1 MARSTRRS
9 TETVSVAPEELDPAT
24 LAASVLDEEARRQA
38 QHGTQSLPDYAA
50 GDLADE
56 GDERV
61 LLQVRNLDFSYGQVQ
76 VLFDVSLDVYRGEV
90 LALLGTNGAGKST
103 VLRVISGLARPDR
116 GRLRF
121 DQRTITT
128 SSPTTRVALGIVQV
142 AGGRAVFAPLSV
154 RENLI
159 AGAYPYKWD
168 RRRIRTRTAEVLEL
182 FPTLG
187 DRLDQAAGTLS
198 GGEQQM
204 LGIAKALMLDPKILI
219 VDELSLGLAPVVI
232 QELLGVIERLK
243 GEGMTM
249 VIVEQSI
256 NVALALADRAIFME
270 KGQIR
275 FTGPAV
281 DLVERDDLVRA
292 VFLGGEGG

>member
-1 MARSTRRS
+1 
-9 TETVSVAPEELDPAT
+9 VAPDELDPAA

-38 QHGTQSLPDYAA
+38 EGGTQARPDAA
-50 GDLADE
+50 GDLVDE
-56 GDERV
+56 SDQRV

-116 GRLRF
+116 GRVRF
-121 DQRTITT
+121 DQQTIA
-128 SSPTTRVALGIVQV
+128 SSTPTTRVGLGIVQV

-154 RENLI
+154 RENLV

-168 RRRIRTRTAEVLEL
+168 RQRIRTRTAEVLAL

-187 DRLDQAAGTLS
+187 ARLDQAAGTLS

-249 VIVEQSI
+249 VIVEQSV

-275 FTGPAV
+275 FTGPAAE
-281 DLVERDDLVRA
+281 LVERDDLVRA